1 MCSDCRIC
9 MEYLRTSGRN
19 MTRCT
24 ELNVECDFIWPESE
38 DISAYK
44 VIIVPALYV
53 YSENR
58 RKISCYYKK
67 REK

>member
-1 MCSDCRIC
+1 
-9 MEYLRTSGRN
+9 